1 MPEYQV
7 GMYVEW
13 NKQIWEI
20 MGIGT
25 ATPEHPAPMQLR
37 DVVTNEPKSV
47 TWSVPV
53 PCCPRC
59 RGQSFDMIQGPD
71 AIYPNPAYEC
81 GDCGLPIIDHEG
93 KWITQSDSHL
103 KEWSKSRYGV

>member
-25 ATPEHPAPMQLR
+25 ATSEHPAPMQLR
-37 DVVTNEPKSV
+37 NVLTNEPKEV
-47 TWSVPV
+47 TWTVPV

-59 RGQSFDMIQGPD
+59 RQSNFPKGICMV
-71 AIYPNPAYEC
+71 
-81 GDCGLPIIDHEG
+81 CGLELINKENQ
-93 KWITQSDSHL
+93 WIQQDPVSL
-103 KEWSKSRYGV
+103 NRWLRE